1 MHPSLI
7 GIAHA
12 KAHQPFPA
20 PPRSPR
26 PRRLRR
32 GR

>member
-12 KAHQPFPA
+12 KAHQPFTA
-20 PPRSPR
+20 PRRPDR
-26 PRRLRR
+26 PRRPRR